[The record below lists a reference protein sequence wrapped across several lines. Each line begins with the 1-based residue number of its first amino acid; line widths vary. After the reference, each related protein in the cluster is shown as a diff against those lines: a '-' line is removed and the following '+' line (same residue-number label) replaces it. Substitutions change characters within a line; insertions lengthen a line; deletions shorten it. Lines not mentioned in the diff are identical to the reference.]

1 MSEKKREKG
10 GVERERQRERGERWD
25 REGGKEKEERGRIEP
40 QESYRTTD
48 HARLTMPEAGVW
60 TEQRTI

>member
-25 REGGKEKEERGRIEP
+25 REGGKEKEERGRIE
-40 QESYRTTD
+40 R
-48 HARLTMPEAGVW
+48 EANRKRRGVG
-60 TEQRTI
+60 